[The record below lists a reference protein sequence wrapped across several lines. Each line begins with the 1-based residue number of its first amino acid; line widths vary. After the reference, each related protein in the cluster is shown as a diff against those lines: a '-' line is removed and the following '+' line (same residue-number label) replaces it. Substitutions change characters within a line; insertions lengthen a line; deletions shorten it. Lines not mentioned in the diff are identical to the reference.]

1 MTTQF
6 IEITSLRRNRNK
18 FPEPASFEIQNVGAG
33 QKDALQAVDPVSLA
47 APSITDGVSTQ
58 WNGFQFNAQRID
70 DTALISPGSY
80 FVDVVPETLAV
91 TATPVEVFAGGSV
104 GNAYSDTIL
113 FVNTTSSKS
122 SGRGALQL
130 THNYYRG
137 AMLCVVDNGSHTL
150 LTSADALLAS
160 ITTNPAVAGASIAAD
175 TTLSIAAGEATG
187 GHGTDFAFNFTQGTG
202 AIGQVVTSITV
213 TGGTE
218 YLPGDVITVPQ
229 ATMTAK
235 FAAVDASATASSA
248 LVITLTADDFASASE
263 PCTDRARVAEY
274 EYIGNDRARI
284 VLDTKL
290 SGTIIP
296 GSTVL
301 RITDPTDL
309 DKSIGYNPAIFVPD
323 SPAATNYYIKFR
335 IYNITRSQSR
345 PIKSFDPITHIAY
358 IDTSGS
364 RTPTSVAGPCGN
376 GVGAGDDWSE
386 YDLYSMRKEAPITV
400 ITRLDNDTATNNP
413 VVFNAFNLRL
423 VEANSIP
430 NPELVAG
437 GFLEIQERTGDEYVT
452 AGNDTLAAGGTT
464 SVTLNAAI
472 PGAASLPNNSL
483 NGSKIRMK
491 SGDGAGQITTIS
503 AYNAA
508 TRVATLDL
516 GFNIPVNA
524 GDTYDI
530 YTNTETRRIT
540 KYVDYRDTAIGGST
554 TTLQFPVTN
563 RIFGT
568 HPLIFNDRDQ
578 QYYTGLLIRITSGA
592 ALNDIRTISDYTIV
606 FGVSGAISAIITIN
620 PGFPNFSAA
629 IANGDTFAIT
639 SGLVSA
645 PVINPITSGFTYT
658 LSNNQAYILPFSY
671 DNEYPLNQNDMA
683 LAPNVSYQMELI
695 NLILPNQYLDVG
707 FGSLISFYQ
716 YVYVE
721 IQNAEG
727 NGITSGGAN
736 SIPSNNPNAIS
747 MTFRATIDDVPN
759 PVNSTFI
766 KIDGDGMSQTL
777 KFNPNQ
783 SLKFAVYLGHGGG
796 GGNKRELFSTRVG
809 EWFSPSQPNPIIQIS
824 AMFRIKPI
832 SRATS
837 MPTDTKQAL
846 GAKYNPGN
854 LNQHGFYG
862 H

>member
-6 IEITSLRRNRNK
+6 IEITSLRRDRNK

-33 QKDALQAVDPVSLA
+33 QKDASQAVDPVSLA
-47 APSITDGVSTQ
+47 APSITDGVATQ
-58 WNGFQFNAQRID
+58 WNGFLFNAQRISNI
-70 DTALISPGSY
+70 ALISPGSY
-80 FVDVVPETLAV
+80 FVDVVPESL
-91 TATPVEVFAGGSV
+91 PVPVPITNTNGGSV

-137 AMLCVVDNGSHTL
+137 AMLCVVDGGSNVL
-150 LTSADALLAS
+150 LTTADALLAS
-160 ITTNPAVAGASIAAD
+160 VTTAPKVVGVGIGAGAV
-175 TTLSIAAGEATG
+175 SIAAGEASG
-187 GHGTDFAFNFTQGTG
+187 GSGDDTIAFNFNMGTG
-202 AIGQVVTSITV
+202 AVDQTLTSITV
-213 TGGTE
+213 TAGSG
-218 YLPGDVITVPQ
+218 YSVGDVITVPQ
-229 ATMTAK
+229 ATLTAK
-235 FAAVDASATASSA
+235 FNAIAPGASASSD
-248 LVITLTADDFASASE
+248 LVITLTADDFETSTE
-263 PCTDRARVAEY
+263 GCTDRARIAEY
-274 EYIGNDRARI
+274 EYIGNDRAKI
-284 VLDTKL
+284 VLLNKL
-290 SGTIIP
+290 STTIIP

-309 DKSIGYNPAIFVPD
+309 DKSTGYNPAIFVPD
-323 SPAATNYYIKFR
+323 SPTATNYYIKFR

-364 RTPTSVAGPCGN
+364 RTPTATSGPCGD
-376 GVGAGDDWSE
+376 GSGAITNWGE
-386 YDLYSMRKEAPITV
+386 YDLYSMRREAPITT
-400 ITRLDNDTATNNP
+400 ISILDNDTTTNNP
-413 VVFNAFNLRL
+413 AVFNAFNLTL
-423 VEANSIP
+423 ADANTIP
-430 NPELVAG
+430 NPNLVVG
-437 GFLEIQERTGDEYVT
+437 GFLEIQERVSEEYVI

-464 SVTLNAAI
+464 SVTLNAAL
-472 PGAASLPNNSL
+472 PGAGTLPNNSL
-483 NGSKIRMK
+483 NGAQIRMK
-491 SGDGAGQITTIS
+491 SGNGAGQITTIS

-508 TRVATLDL
+508 TRVATLNF
-516 GFNIPVNA
+516 GFNIAVNA

-540 KYVDYRDTAIGGST
+540 KYVDYRDTAIGGSV

-563 RIFGT
+563 RNPSF
-568 HPLIFNDRDQ
+568 HPFIFNETQQ
-578 QYYTGLLIRITSGA
+578 QYYTNLLIRITGGA
-592 ALNDIRTISDYTIV
+592 AAGDIRTISDYTIV
-606 FGVSGAISAIITIN
+606 FGVNGAISATVTIN
-620 PGFPNFSAA
+620 PAFPNFSAA
-629 IANGDTFAIT
+629 IANGDTFTIT
-639 SGLVSA
+639 SGIVAS
-645 PVINPITSGFTYT
+645 PIINPITSGFTYT
-658 LSNNQAYILPFSY
+658 ISNNKAYILPFSY
-671 DNEYPLNQNDMA
+671 DNEYPFNQNDMA
-683 LAPNVSYQMELI
+683 LAPNVNYQMELI

-736 SIPSNNPNAIS
+736 NIPSNNPNAVS

-783 SLKFAVYLGHGGG
+783 SLKFSVYLGHGGG
-796 GGNKRELFSTRVG
+796 GGNQKELFKTRVA
-809 EWFSPSQPNPIIQIS
+809 EWYSPSQPNPIIQIS
-824 AMFRIKPI
+824 AMFRIKPV

-837 MPTDTKQAL
+837 MPSDTKQAL
-846 GAKYNPGN
+846 SANYNPGI
-854 LNQHGFYG
+854 LNQHGFHG
-862 H
+862 S